1 MNTALSTALAV
12 LGVVAA
18 IWAAFVA
25 AKSNA
30 RETRRA
36 RNEEIVNAVRMAL
49 DPKEAELARK
59 EIVITDLRQTIR
71 DRDRRIEQLEDDL
84 RGGRG

>member
-1 MNTALSTALAV
+1 MTSAQIATVLSV

-18 IWAAFVA
+18 IWAAYVA

-36 RNEEIVNAVRMAL
+36 RNEEIVNAVRMAREPL
-49 DPKEAELARK
+49 EAEVARK
-59 EIVITDLRQTIR
+59 EVVISDLRQTVR

-84 RGGRG
+84 RGAR